1 MPRRGRTQVRL
12 MLIGLLTWA
21 LSGTA
26 GLATLHSRAE
36 LHLGW
41 AAAQAVFGLAFWVNT
56 RLPWELKRGTLE
68 IAALAVEVGCAL
80 VITAW
85 SSYGFEPALF
95 VIIAGQAPFCLSLP
109 HSWLLVVGQT
119 AAAGLISATLER
131 PLSSLGG
138 LAMYLSLQV
147 FALGA
152 ATLAISEFRSRRA
165 LLRVHA
171 ELMATQTLLAEN
183 SRHRE
188 RLRIARGLH
197 DDLGH
202 QLTALSL
209 QLEVASHCAQG
220 SVVDPIV
227 AAQRLTRELLSTTR
241 TVVGSLRAEAPIALE
256 IALRSLASG
265 MPHPRVHLTI
275 PEDLTVD
282 DPAHAE
288 TVFHCVQEA
297 LTNAARHSDA
307 RNVWVSLVGGLGEIE
322 VQAHDDGR
330 GTETIT
336 LGHGLTGMR
345 ERLEQIGGRLD
356 LHSAPGA
363 GFTIHAWVPRA
374 ARGA

>member
-1 MPRRGRTQVRL
+1 MPRRERTQVLL
-12 MLIGLLTWA
+12 MAVGLLTWA
-21 LSGTA
+21 LSGIA
-26 GLATLHSRAE
+26 GLVTLYSRAE
-36 LHLGW
+36 LQLGW
-41 AAAQAVFGLAFWVNT
+41 AAAQALFGVAFWVST
-56 RLPWELKRGTLE
+56 RLPWELKRGALA
-68 IAALAVEVGCAL
+68 IAALLVEVGCAL

-95 VIIAGQAPFCLSLP
+95 VIIAGQAPFCLSRRYA
-109 HSWLLVVGQT
+109 WLVVVGQT
-119 AAAGLISATLER
+119 AAAALVSATLDR

-165 LLRVHA
+165 LLRVHG
-171 ELMATQTLLAEN
+171 ELKAAQTLLAEN

-209 QLEVASHCAQG
+209 QLEVASHRAQD
-220 SVVDPIV
+220 SMVDPIV

-241 TVVGSLRAEAPIALE
+241 SVVGSLRAEAPIALE
-256 IALRSLASG
+256 IALRSLASE
-265 MPHPRVHLTI
+265 MPHPRIHLSI
-275 PEDLTVD
+275 PEDLKVD

-288 TVFHCVQEA
+288 TIFHCVQEA
-297 LTNAARHSDA
+297 LTNAARHANA
-307 RNVWVSLVGGLGEIE
+307 RNVWVSLVGGPGAVE

-330 GTETIT
+330 GTEAIT

-356 LHSAPGA
+356 LQSAPGA

-374 ARGA
+374 TRSA